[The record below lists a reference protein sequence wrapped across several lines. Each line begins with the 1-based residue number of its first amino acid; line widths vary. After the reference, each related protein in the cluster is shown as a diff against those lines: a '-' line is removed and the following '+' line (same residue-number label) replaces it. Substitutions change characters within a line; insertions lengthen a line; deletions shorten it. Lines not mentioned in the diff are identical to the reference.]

1 MLEKRV
7 MELLARWTEFS
18 KDAEFIII
26 SYTKVQLFSYSAD
39 PEIPT
44 LL

>member
-1 MLEKRV
+1 MEKRII
-7 MELLARWTEFS
+7 ELLARWTGCS

-26 SYTKVQLFSYSAD
+26 SSTKVQLFSD
-39 PEIPT
+39 PAVSEIPT